1 MKRLMLALLVASLF
15 STLVHAAPPFDEQTV
30 MVEESS
36 GLFGTKIETQIYAPQ
51 AEGKFPL
58 VVINHGHVP
67 LPHARDLREVFRG
80 QALEFVR
87 RGYVVV
93 VPYRAGYSNS
103 SGDSTINDTCSTTGD
118 GRHWASEVVAV
129 IDYARKLPNVD
140 DSKIVVLGQS
150 QGGFTTVAL
159 GSMNVPGV
167 IGIVDLVGAA
177 KQPHCK
183 DGYSTATSAF
193 ADYGKTSSIPALFMY
208 GDNDDYGSAEPDNS
222 VPRGYLKAYNDAG
235 GHATL
240 YDYGEYGKDSHM
252 MFHHKDGVP
261 IWTPPIGRFFES
273 LGLNWE
279 VKYPMHVPHAWSQK
293 KSEAIAADGNNF
305 SGDGND
311 GGDEQ

>member
-1 MKRLMLALLVASLF
+1 MKLVILLPLAALLLPMLAQA
-15 STLVHAAPPFDEQTV
+15 TPPFSERTV
-30 MVEESS
+30 MVDESS
-36 GLFGTKIETQIYAPQ
+36 GFFGTKIETQIYAPQ
-51 AEGKFPL
+51 AEGKFPM
-58 VVINHGHVP
+58 VVINHGHFP

-103 SGDSTINDTCSTTGD
+103 SGDSTINDTCSTAGD
-118 GRHWASEVVAV
+118 GRHWASEVAAV
-129 IDYARKLPNVD
+129 IDYARTLPNVD

-167 IGIVDLVGAA
+167 LGIVDLVGAA

-183 DGYSTATSAF
+183 DGYGTATSAF
-193 ADYGKTSSIPALFMY
+193 ADYGKTTTIPALFMY
-208 GDNDDYGSAEPDNS
+208 GDNDDYGSAAPDNS
-222 VPRGYLKAYNDAG
+222 VPHGYLKAYNDAG

-261 IWTPPIGRFFES
+261 IWTPPVGRFFES
-273 LGLNWE
+273 LGLNWD
-279 VKYPMHVPHAWSQK
+279 VKYPMRVPHAWSQK
-293 KSEAIAADGNNF
+293 KSEAIAAGGNNF
-305 SGDGND
+305 DND
-311 GGDEQ
+311 SDDEQ